1 MPPTSADDAFASL
14 MAAEETFKK
23 DFKARS
29 AGTSLSSQQTSVKR
43 LPSVKTVSDHE
54 LRRLGL
60 PGAEQQQHPAR
71 RAPPPPPAPPPMPA
85 PVLAPAPAP
94 APAAAVPDRLAT
106 VLAARK
112 AQVSVAKHTELLGLR
127 SAGEVDSDDD
137 DDGAV
142 CDAPGSSGAAAPGA
156 ASGKTE
162 ASARDVNLLASD
174 VVGDRQSAL
183 ARLTA
188 AALPPEALKPL
199 LQPLLLRFADAS
211 EKCRDGAIALV
222 TRWASASDAPDVSG
236 ALPFLIPVM
245 VERLGLEK
253 TTEPSEEIRAALVS
267 LMRDVLLLCRALIRP
282 YIAEVGA
289 IALGCCR
296 DDHPDVIK
304 ALCQLLKVAAAEVLR
319 PICEA
324 PPPPPT
330 LPPS

>member
-142 CDAPGSSGAAAPGA
+142 CDAPGLSGAAAPGA

-162 ASARDVNLLASD
+162 KARKDLD
-174 VVGDRQSAL
+174 
-183 ARLTA
+183 
-188 AALPPEALKPL
+188 AAL
-199 LQPLLLRFADAS
+199 
-211 EKCRDGAIALV
+211 GAIRARTLV
-222 TRWASASDAPDVSG
+222 MPC
-236 ALPFLIPVM
+236 
-245 VERLGLEK
+245 
-253 TTEPSEEIRAALVS
+253 TTDLYFQVADNAIEVPK
-267 LMRDVLLLCRALIRP
+267 MP
-282 YIAEVGA
+282 NAE
-289 IALGCCR
+289 
-296 DDHPDVIK
+296 
-304 ALCQLLKVAAAEVLR
+304 LR
-319 PICEA
+319 PIVSDWGHRAGNPQLSPPDEA
-324 PPPPPT
+324 V
-330 LPPS
+330 LRDAVAELLAG